1 MSTIVEQVREGLEA
15 KVEGIQNALLYVKD
29 AREVEHLQ
37 KDLQGAVAAL
47 KKLDEPDT
55 RTEEEKEK
63 LAAMIQSETAVE
75 STPWSSMS
83 PIEKFQYHV
92 KAYCDKLEET
102 APQVTSSRMNMV
114 QVVKHMQKTKGDSA
128 FFMNPIIA
136 QFENSLAEISYS
148 EQSIEN
154 QLALKDDALALAA
167 DQDFFD
173 KLELLNR
180 FLNNPMN
187 LPHLSEEREAQIKEL
202 RDVKK

>member
-1 MSTIVEQVREGLEA
+1 MSIIVEQVREGLTA

-29 AREVEHLQ
+29 AREIERLQ

-55 RTEEEKEK
+55 RSEEEMEK
-63 LAAMIQSETAVE
+63 LAGMIKSEAEVE
-75 STPWSSMS
+75 SVPWSSMS
-83 PIEKFQYHV
+83 PIEKLQYHV
-92 KAYCDKLEET
+92 KAYCAKLEET
-102 APQVTSSRMNMV
+102 APQVTSSRMNMI

-136 QFENSLAEISYS
+136 QFEDSLAEVSYS
-148 EQSIEN
+148 EQTIEN
-154 QLALKDDALALAA
+154 QLAIKDEALALIE

-180 FLNNPMN
+180 FLNNPMS
-187 LPHLSEEREAQIKEL
+187 LPHLQEEREAQIKEL
-202 RDVKK
+202 RNGKE

>member
-1 MSTIVEQVREGLEA
+1 MSIIVEQVREGLTA

-29 AREVEHLQ
+29 AREIERLQ

-55 RTEEEKEK
+55 RSEEEMEK
-63 LAAMIQSETAVE
+63 LAGMIKSEAEVE
-75 STPWSSMS
+75 SVPWSSMS

-92 KAYCDKLEET
+92 KTYCAKLEET
-102 APQVTSSRMNMV
+102 APQVTSSRMNMI

-136 QFENSLAEISYS
+136 QFENSLAEVSYS
-148 EQSIEN
+148 EQTIEN
-154 QLALKDDALALAA
+154 QLAIKDEALALIE

-180 FLNNPMN
+180 FLNNPMS
-187 LPHLSEEREAQIKEL
+187 LPHLQEEREAQIKEL
-202 RDVKK
+202 RNGKE

>member
-15 KVEGIQNALLYVKD
+15 KVEGIQRALLYVKD
-29 AREVEHLQ
+29 AREVERLQ

-63 LAAMIQSETAVE
+63 LAAMIQSEAAVE
-75 STPWSSMS
+75 SAPWSSLS
-83 PIEKFQYHV
+83 PIEKFKYHV

-102 APQVTSSRMNMV
+102 APQVTSSRMDMV
-114 QVVKHMQKTKGDSA
+114 QVVKHLQKTKGDSA
-128 FFMNPIIA
+128 SFMNPIIS

-148 EQSIEN
+148 EQFIKN
-154 QLALKDDALALAA
+154 QLALKEDALALVA

>member
-1 MSTIVEQVREGLEA
+1 MSTIVDLVREGLTM

-29 AREVEHLQ
+29 AREVERLQ
-37 KDLQGAVAAL
+37 KDLQGAVVAL

-55 RTEEEKEK
+55 RSEEEMEK
-63 LAAMIQSETAVE
+63 LAGMIKSEAEVE

-92 KAYCDKLEET
+92 KAYCAKLEET
-102 APQVTSSRMNMV
+102 APQVTSSRMNII
-114 QVVKHMQKTKGDSA
+114 QVVEHMQKTKGDST

-136 QFENSLAEISYS
+136 QFEDSLAEVSYS
-148 EQSIEN
+148 EQTIEN
-154 QLALKDDALALAA
+154 QLAIKDEALALIE

-180 FLNNPMN
+180 FLNNPMS
-187 LPHLSEEREAQIKEL
+187 LPHLQEERETQIKEL
-202 RDVKK
+202 RSGKE